1 MIESISAVTLAT
13 HDMARAVRFYR
24 ALGFAT
30 VSGGEAADFTSFR
43 VGAGYLN
50 LIEAPPERRWMWWGR
65 VIFHVADVD
74 ALHARALA
82 EGFQPEAA
90 PRDAPWG
97 ERFFHLSDPDGH
109 ELSFARPLSRPES
122 TVQRALP
129 SQSERHF
136 LEQRRVA
143 HLATADRAGEPHLV
157 PVCFAL
163 TGATLYITIDEK
175 PKRRGGLKRLL
186 NIAEN
191 PSVAVTADHY
201 DEDWTKLGWVMLR
214 GRAEI
219 LASGAE
225 HDEAQEKLRAR
236 YPQLRAM
243 AIAELPVIALRI
255 ALVTSW
261 GSLAEQ
267 G

>member
-1 MIESISAVTLAT
+1 MIQSISAVTLAT

-24 ALGFAT
+24 ALGFTT
-30 VSGGEAADFTSFR
+30 VAGGEAADFTSFR

-50 LIEAPPERRWMWWGR
+50 LIEARPERRWAWWGR

-109 ELSFARPLSRPES
+109 ELSFARPLSRRLS
-122 TVQRALP
+122 TVQRSLP
-129 SQSERHF
+129 SASEHRF

-143 HLATADRAGEPHLV
+143 HLATADRTGEPHLV

-163 TGATLYITIDEK
+163 AGETLYITIDEK
-175 PKRRGGLKRLL
+175 PKRRSGLKRLS

-219 LASGAE
+219 LGAGLE
-225 HDEAQEKLRAR
+225 HDKAQELLRTR
-236 YPQLRAM
+236 YPQLRVM
-243 AIAELPVIALRI
+243 AIAALPVIALRI
-255 ALVTSW
+255 ARVTSW
-261 GSLAEQ
+261 GSLAEP

>member
-1 MIESISAVTLAT
+1 MVESISAVTLAT

-30 VSGGEAADFTSFR
+30 VAGGETADFTSFR

-50 LIEAPPERRWMWWGR
+50 LIEAPPDRRWGWWGR
-65 VIFHVADVD
+65 VILHVADVD
-74 ALHARALA
+74 ALYARALA
-82 EGFQPEAA
+82 EGFQPQA
-90 PRDAPWG
+90 PPHDAPWG
-97 ERFFHLSDPDGH
+97 ERFFHLGDPDGH
-109 ELSFARPLSRPES
+109 ELSFARPLSQVGSAAPRS
-122 TVQRALP
+122 LP
-129 SQSERHF
+129 SASERRF
-136 LEQRRVA
+136 LEQRRIA
-143 HLATADRAGEPHLV
+143 HLATADRSGEPHLV

-175 PKRRGGLKRLL
+175 PKRRGGLKRLR

-219 LASGAE
+219 LTQGAE
-225 HDEAQEKLRAR
+225 HDEAQELLRER

-255 ALVTSW
+255 ARVTSW
-261 GSLAEQ
+261 GRLAGQ

>member
-13 HDMARAVRFYR
+13 HDMARAVSFYR
-24 ALGFAT
+24 ALGFVTIA
-30 VSGGEAADFTSFR
+30 GGETADFTSFR
-43 VGAGYLN
+43 IGAGYLN
-50 LIEAPPERRWMWWGR
+50 LIEAPLERRWAWWGR
-65 VIFHVADVD
+65 VICHVADVD
-74 ALHARALA
+74 ALYAHALA
-82 EGFQPEAA
+82 AGLQPQAP

-122 TVQRALP
+122 TVQRPLP
-129 SQSERHF
+129 SQSERRF

-143 HLATADRAGEPHLV
+143 HLATADRAGEPHLM

-163 TGATLYITIDEK
+163 TGATLYITVDEK
-175 PKRRGGLKRLL
+175 PKRRNGLKRLR

-191 PSVAVTADHY
+191 PSVAVTADRY

-219 LASGAE
+219 LTQGVE
-225 HDEAQEKLRAR
+225 HDEAQERLRVR

-255 ALVTSW
+255 ARVTSW
-261 GSLAEQ
+261 GSLAEP